1 MPDPRTRPS
10 RPAIRRDSDGL
21 TSMAATWESLTE
33 RLIREAQERG
43 DFDDLPGHGRPLQL
57 DDDPREGEMG
67 LAYHL
72 LRNARVAPPW
82 IEADKDARACLD
94 QRDRM
99 LARAQAA
106 HHQRRLGDLG
116 RQRLHRQLD
125 VVIDAQHAAV
135 ARLNASAPSL
145 SLHRRPLGRA
155 AEHTRLDDAIAGR
168 ASTPADTVNQERTA

>member
-1 MPDPRTRPS
+1 
-10 RPAIRRDSDGL
+10 
-21 TSMAATWESLTE
+21 MAGTWESLTE

-57 DDDPREGEMG
+57 DDDPREGDMG

-72 LRNARVAPPW
+72 LRNAHVAPPW
-82 IEADKDARACLD
+82 IEADKDVRASLE

-99 LARAQAA
+99 LAQAQAA
-106 HHQRRLGDLG
+106 HRRGLLGDIG

-125 VVIDAQHAAV
+125 QLIDTHATAV

-145 SLHRRPLGRA
+145 SLHRRPLDRS
-155 AEHTRLDDAIAGR
+155 AEHATLDEAIVVGR
-168 ASTPADTVNQERTA
+168 NASTAAPNRAEPA